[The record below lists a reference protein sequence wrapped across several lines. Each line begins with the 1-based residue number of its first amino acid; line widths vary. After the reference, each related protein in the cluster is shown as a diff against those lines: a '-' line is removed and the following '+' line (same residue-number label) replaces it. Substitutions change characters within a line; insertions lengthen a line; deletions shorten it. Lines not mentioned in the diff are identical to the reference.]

1 MKRIAFLIAAATIA
15 LPLAAQAQMMQP
27 AGPAPAGVNPSAP
40 AAGDT
45 VGPTGR
51 VNESGPQQ
59 NSPGYYEEQGALP
72 DRGMGRGAGETV
84 DPSGRIDQ
92 SGPVENG
99 QASPYHDHY

>member
-1 MKRIAFLIAAATIA
+1 MKRIAFLVAAATIA

-59 NSPGYYEEQGALP
+59 NSPGYEQQGALP
-72 DRGMGRGAGETV
+72 NQGMGMSRGETV
-84 DPSGRIDQ
+84 DPSGRVDQ
-92 SGPVENG
+92 SGPVQNG
-99 QASPYHDHY
+99 EGSPGHDHY